1 MEYYLKDCKYQIV
14 IHPEDGK
21 IINCNEAYE
30 KLVGYNRDEI
40 CEQAVLERLS
50 VENTIMFL
58 EVLDDV
64 INGTKAMI
72 TADHNCKDGSVVR
85 LDNFLISR
93 KHSYIDIWMR
103 KNKPPV
109 LPIQRRRLLDM
120 IIDYA
125 PDMFWAKDLQG
136 RYLFANK
143 ALCEKLLGLEDV
155 REVIGK
161 TDIYFAL
168 KEMSTHPDN
177 PGWYTMGE
185 MRQNSDEIVIK
196 HLTPMH
202 FEEHGRVRG
211 KEIYLDV
218 HKAPLYNCDGVL
230 IGTVGIGRDITLQKE
245 FESKIEEERLKKAEL
260 FESLLNSTIEGLLIF
275 DEQNRCIHYNQPI
288 KEIFGYDDEDL
299 WQKDALSFAPDSSK
313 EQLAERLK
321 KSDIAPYEIILKR
334 KDGTQFW
341 ALVRGKFMKLEG
353 KNVKVWAVVDISP
366 LKEKERA
373 ITFQAEHD
381 PLTNLINRRHFFR
394 IFETIL
400 QKTDQNRQYRGLLFI
415 DLDKF
420 KPINDTMGHNIGD
433 QLLQL
438 VAQRL
443 QSSLRK
449 SDLISRFG
457 GDEFLALIMTETTD
471 PKDAKRRI
479 AMIAEKILRNIKA
492 PYQIENRSVEIGASI
507 GITIFN
513 SSERDPN
520 QLILDA
526 DSAMYR
532 AKSEGGNCYTFHEE

>member
-1 MEYYLKDCKYQIV
+1 MEYFLKDCEYLLV
-14 IHPEDGK
+14 INPEDGK
-21 IINCNEAYE
+21 IINCNDSYS
-30 KLVGYNRDEI
+30 KLVGYTKEEI
-40 CEQAVLERLS
+40 CEQAVLERMS

-58 EVLDDV
+58 EVLEDV
-64 INGTKAMI
+64 VSGTKAMI
-72 TADHNCKDGSVVR
+72 TADHNSKSGEPVR
-85 LDNFLISR
+85 LDNYLIAR
-93 KHSYIDIWMR
+93 RHSYIEIWMK

-136 RYLFANK
+136 RYLFTNK
-143 ALCEKLLGLEDV
+143 ALCEKLLGVKDV
-155 REVIGK
+155 RDAIGK
-161 TDIYFAL
+161 TDIFFAL
-168 KEMSTHPDN
+168 KEMASHPDN
-177 PGWYTMGE
+177 PSWYTMGE
-185 MRQNSDEIVIK
+185 MRQNSDELVIK

-245 FESKIEEERLKKAEL
+245 FENKVEEEQLKKAEL

-275 DEQNRCIHYNQPI
+275 DEKQRCIHYNQPI
-288 KEIFGYDDEDL
+288 KEIFGYSDEEL
-299 WQKDALSFAPDSSK
+299 WQKEALSFAMDSSK
-313 EQLAERLK
+313 DLITEK
-321 KSDIAPYEIILKR
+321 FGKSDAAPYEVLLKR
-334 KDGTQFW
+334 KDGSAFW
-341 ALVRGKFMKLEG
+341 ALVRGKLMKLEG
-353 KNVKVWAVVDISP
+353 KEVKVWAVVDISP

-394 IFETIL
+394 IFESVL
-400 QKTDQNRQYRGLLFI
+400 EKADQNRHYRGLLFI

-433 QLLQL
+433 QLLQI

-457 GDEFLALIMTETTD
+457 GDEFLALITTETTD
-471 PKDAKRRI
+471 MEDAKKRI
-479 AMIAEKILRNIKA
+479 SMIAEKILRAIKS
-492 PYQIENRSVEIGASI
+492 PYQIEDKIVEIGASI
-507 GITIFN
+507 GITVFN
-513 SSERDPN
+513 SSERDLN

-526 DSAMYR
+526 DSAMYE
-532 AKSEGGNCYTFHEE
+532 AKKMGGNCYSFKE

>member
-1 MEYYLKDCKYQIV
+1 MEYFLKDCEYQIV

-21 IINCNEAYE
+21 IINCNDSYA
-30 KLVGYNRDEI
+30 KLVGYTKKEI
-40 CEQAVLERLS
+40 CEQAVLERIA

-64 INGTKAMI
+64 IAGTKAMI
-72 TADHNCKDGSVVR
+72 TADHNCKNGEVVR
-85 LDNFLISR
+85 LDNYLISR
-93 KHSYIDIWMR
+93 RHSYIEIWMK

-136 RYLFANK
+136 RYLFTNK
-143 ALCEKLLGLEDV
+143 ALCEKLLGVNDV
-155 REVIGK
+155 REAIGK
-161 TDIYFAL
+161 TDIFFAL
-168 KEMSTHPDN
+168 KEMASHPDN

-185 MRQNSDEIVIK
+185 MRQNSDETVIK

-245 FESKIEEERLKKAEL
+245 FEAKVEEEQMKKTEL

-275 DEQNRCIHYNQPI
+275 DENKRCIHYNRPV
-288 KEIFGYDDEDL
+288 KEIFGYTDDEL
-299 WQKDALSFAPDSSK
+299 WQKDALSFAMDSSK
-313 EQLAERLK
+313 DLLIEK
-321 KSDIAPYEIILKR
+321 FDKSDQAPYEILLKR
-334 KDGTQFW
+334 KDGTAFW

-353 KNVKVWAVVDISP
+353 KKVKVWAIVDISP

-394 IFETIL
+394 IFESVL
-400 QKTDQNRQYRGLLFI
+400 KKADRDRLYKGLLFI
-415 DLDKF
+415 DLDRF

-457 GDEFLALIMTETTD
+457 GDEFLALIATETTERE
-471 PKDAKRRI
+471 DAKRRI
-479 AMIAEKILRNIKA
+479 SMIAEKILRAIKA
-492 PYQIENRSVEIGASI
+492 PYQIEDKSIAIGASI

-513 SSERDPN
+513 SSERDLN

-526 DSAMYR
+526 DSAMYE
-532 AKSEGGNCYTFHEE
+532 AKKKGGNRYSFSA

>member
-1 MEYYLKDCKYQIV
+1 MEYFLKDCEYLLV
-14 IHPEDGK
+14 INPEDGK
-21 IINCNEAYE
+21 IINCNEAYTR
-30 KLVGYNRDEI
+30 LVGYSKEEI
-40 CEQAVLERLS
+40 CEQAVLERLA

-58 EVLDDV
+58 EVLEDV
-64 INGTKAMI
+64 VSGTKAMI
-72 TADHNCKDGSVVR
+72 TANHNRKNGEPVR
-85 LDNFLISR
+85 LDNYLIAR
-93 KHSYIDIWMR
+93 RHSYIEIWMK

-136 RYLFANK
+136 RYLFTNK
-143 ALCEKLLGLEDV
+143 ALCEKLLGIEDM
-155 REVIGK
+155 REAIGK
-161 TDIYFAL
+161 TDIFFAL
-168 KEMSTHPDN
+168 KEMASHPDN
-177 PGWYTMGE
+177 PSWYTMGE
-185 MRQNSDEIVIK
+185 MRQNSDELVIK

-245 FESKIEEERLKKAEL
+245 FESKVEEEQLKKAEL

-275 DEQNRCIHYNQPI
+275 DEEQKCIHYNQPI
-288 KEIFGYDDEDL
+288 KEIFGYSDEEL
-299 WQKDALSFAPDSSK
+299 WQKEALSFAMDSSR
-313 EQLAERLK
+313 ELIMERFGK
-321 KSDIAPYEIILKR
+321 NDATPYEVLLKR
-334 KDGTQFW
+334 KDGTAFW

-353 KNVKVWAVVDISP
+353 KEVKVWAIVDISP

-394 IFETIL
+394 IFESVL
-400 QKTDQNRQYRGLLFI
+400 EKADQNRQYRGLLFI
-415 DLDKF
+415 DLDRF
-420 KPINDTMGHNIGD
+420 KPVNDTMGHNIGD

-457 GDEFLALIMTETTD
+457 GDEFLALIATETTD
-471 PKDAKRRI
+471 IEDAKRRI
-479 AMIAEKILRNIKA
+479 SMIAEKILRSIKA
-492 PYQIENRSVEIGASI
+492 PYRIEDKNVEIGASI
-507 GITIFN
+507 GITVFN
-513 SSERDPN
+513 SSERDLN

-526 DSAMYR
+526 DSAMYE
-532 AKSEGGNCYTFHEE
+532 AKKEGGNCYAFNE

>member
-1 MEYYLKDCKYQIV
+1 MEYFLKDCEYQIV

-21 IINCNEAYE
+21 IINCNDSYA
-30 KLVGYNRDEI
+30 KLVGYTKKEI
-40 CEQAVLERLS
+40 CEQAVLERIA

-64 INGTKAMI
+64 IAGTKAMI
-72 TADHNCKDGSVVR
+72 TADHNCKNGEVVR
-85 LDNFLISR
+85 LDNYLISR
-93 KHSYIDIWMR
+93 RHSYIEIWMK

-136 RYLFANK
+136 RYLFTNK
-143 ALCEKLLGLEDV
+143 ALCEKLLGVDDV
-155 REVIGK
+155 REAIGK
-161 TDIYFAL
+161 TDIFFAL
-168 KEMSTHPDN
+168 KEMASHPDN

-185 MRQNSDEIVIK
+185 MRQNSDETVIK

-245 FESKIEEERLKKAEL
+245 FEAKVEEEQMKKTEL

-275 DEQNRCIHYNQPI
+275 DENKRCIHYNRPV
-288 KEIFGYDDEDL
+288 KEIFGYTDDEL
-299 WQKDALSFAPDSSK
+299 WQKDALSFAMDSSK
-313 EQLAERLK
+313 DLVTEK
-321 KSDIAPYEIILKR
+321 FDKSDQTPYEVLLKR
-334 KDGTQFW
+334 KDGTAFW

-353 KNVKVWAVVDISP
+353 KKVKVWAIVDISP

-394 IFETIL
+394 IFESVL
-400 QKTDQNRQYRGLLFI
+400 NKADRDRLYKGLLFI
-415 DLDKF
+415 DLDRF
-420 KPINDTMGHNIGD
+420 KPINDSMGHNIGD

-457 GDEFLALIMTETTD
+457 GDEFLALIATETTD
-471 PKDAKRRI
+471 IEDAKKRI
-479 AMIAEKILRNIKA
+479 SMIAEKILRTIKA
-492 PYQIENRSVEIGASI
+492 PYQIEKKSVTIGASI
-507 GITIFN
+507 GITLFN
-513 SSERDPN
+513 SSERDLN
-520 QLILDA
+520 RLILDA
-526 DSAMYR
+526 DSAMYE
-532 AKSEGGNCYTFHEE
+532 AKKEGGNRYTFSA

>member
-1 MEYYLKDCKYQIV
+1 MEYFLKDCEYQIV

-21 IINCNEAYE
+21 IINCNESYS
-30 KLVGYNRDEI
+30 KLVGYSKKEI
-40 CEQAVLERLS
+40 CEQAVLERIA

-64 INGTKAMI
+64 IAGTKAMI
-72 TADHNCKDGSVVR
+72 TADHNCKNGDVVR
-85 LDNFLISR
+85 LDNYLVSR
-93 KHSYIDIWMR
+93 RHSYIEIWMK

-136 RYLFANK
+136 RYLFTNK
-143 ALCEKLLGLEDV
+143 ALCEKLLDVKDV
-155 REVIGK
+155 REAVGK
-161 TDIYFAL
+161 TDIFFAL
-168 KEMSTHPDN
+168 KQMASHPDN

-202 FEEHGRVRG
+202 FEEHGKIKG
-211 KEIYLDV
+211 KDIHLDV

-245 FESKIEEERLKKAEL
+245 FESKVEEEQLKKTEL

-275 DEQNRCIHYNQPI
+275 DENKKCIHYNQPI
-288 KEIFGYDDEDL
+288 KEIFGYTDDEL
-299 WQKDALSFAPDSSK
+299 WQKDALSFAIDSSK
-313 EQLAERLK
+313 DLIMERFD
-321 KSDIAPYEIILKR
+321 KSDQNPYEVLLKR
-334 KDGTQFW
+334 KDGTAFW
-341 ALVRGKFMKLEG
+341 ALVRGKFMNLEG
-353 KNVKVWAVVDISP
+353 KKVKVWAIVDISP

-394 IFETIL
+394 IFESVL
-400 QKTDQNRQYRGLLFI
+400 EKADRKRQYSGLLFI
-415 DLDKF
+415 DLDRF

-457 GDEFLALIMTETTD
+457 GDEFLALIATESTD
-471 PKDAKRRI
+471 IDDAKERI
-479 AMIAEKILRNIKA
+479 SMIADKILRAIKA
-492 PYQIENRSVEIGASI
+492 PYQIEDKTVVIGASI
-507 GITIFN
+507 GITVFN
-513 SSERDPN
+513 SSERDLN

-526 DSAMYR
+526 DSAMYE
-532 AKSEGGNCYTFHEE
+532 AKKKGGNCYYFND

>member
-1 MEYYLKDCKYQIV
+1 MEYFLKDCKYQIV

-21 IINCNEAYE
+21 IIKCNDAYA
-30 KLVGYNRDEI
+30 KLVGYTKEEI
-40 CEQAVLERLS
+40 YEQAVLERIA
-50 VENTIMFL
+50 VENTIMFI
-58 EVLDDV
+58 EVLEDV
-64 INGTKAMI
+64 VAGTKAMV
-72 TADHNCKDGSVVR
+72 TADHNCKDGSVIR
-85 LDNFLISR
+85 LDNYLISR
-93 KHSYIDIWMR
+93 RHSYIEVWM
-103 KNKPPV
+103 KENQPPV

-136 RYLFANK
+136 RYLFTNK
-143 ALCEKLLGLEDV
+143 ALCEKLLGTHDV
-155 REVIGK
+155 REPIGK
-161 TDIYFAL
+161 TDIFYAL
-168 KEMSTHPDN
+168 KEMASHPDN
-177 PGWYTMGE
+177 PNWYTIGE

-211 KEIYLDV
+211 KEIFLDV

-245 FESKIEEERLKKAEL
+245 FETKVEEEQLKKAEL

-275 DEQNRCIHYNQPI
+275 DEKQKCIHYNQPI
-288 KEIFGYDDEDL
+288 KEIFGYSDEEL
-299 WQKDALSFAPDSSK
+299 WQKDAISFATDTSR
-313 EQLAERLK
+313 ELIRERIK
-321 KSDIAPYEIILKR
+321 KSDATPYEVLLKR
-334 KDGTQFW
+334 KDGSAFW

-353 KNVKVWAVVDISP
+353 KEVKVWAIVDISP

-394 IFETIL
+394 IFESVL
-400 QKTDQNRQYRGLLFI
+400 EKTDRNRQYKGLLFI
-415 DLDKF
+415 DLDRF

-457 GDEFLALIMTETTD
+457 GDEFLALIATETTD
-471 PKDAKRRI
+471 REDAKKRI
-479 AMIAEKILRNIKA
+479 GMISEKILRNLRS
-492 PYQIENRSVEIGASI
+492 PYQIEDKSIVIGASI
-507 GITIFN
+507 GITLFN
-513 SSERDPN
+513 SSERDLN

-526 DSAMYR
+526 DAAMYD
-532 AKSEGGNCYTFHEE
+532 AKKEGGNRYSFHE

>member
-1 MEYYLKDCKYQIV
+1 MEYFLKDCEYQIV

-21 IINCNEAYE
+21 IINCNDSYA
-30 KLVGYNRDEI
+30 KLVGYSKKEI
-40 CEQAVLERLS
+40 CEQAVLERIA

-64 INGTKAMI
+64 IAGTKAMI
-72 TADHNCKDGSVVR
+72 TADHNCKNGEVVR
-85 LDNFLISR
+85 LDNYLISR
-93 KHSYIDIWMR
+93 RHSYIEIWMK

-136 RYLFANK
+136 RYLFTNK
-143 ALCEKLLGLEDV
+143 ALCEKLLGVSDV
-155 REVIGK
+155 REAIGK
-161 TDIYFAL
+161 TDIFFAL
-168 KEMSTHPDN
+168 KEMASHPDN

-185 MRQNSDEIVIK
+185 MRQSSDETVIK

-245 FESKIEEERLKKAEL
+245 FEAKVEEEQLKKTEL

-275 DEQNRCIHYNQPI
+275 DDKRRCIHYNRPV
-288 KEIFGYDDEDL
+288 KEIFGYTDDEL
-299 WQKDALSFAPDSSK
+299 WQKDVFSFAMDSSRD
-313 EQLAERLK
+313 LIVERFD
-321 KSDIAPYEIILKR
+321 KSDQTPYEVLLKR
-334 KDGTQFW
+334 KDGTAFW
-341 ALVRGKFMKLEG
+341 ALVRGKFMQLEG
-353 KNVKVWAVVDISP
+353 KRVKVWAIVDISP

-394 IFETIL
+394 IFESVL
-400 QKTDQNRQYRGLLFI
+400 KKADRDRLYKGLLFI
-415 DLDKF
+415 DLDRF

-457 GDEFLALIMTETTD
+457 GDEFLALIATETTD
-471 PKDAKRRI
+471 FEDAKRRI
-479 AMIAEKILRNIKA
+479 SMIAEKILRTIKA
-492 PYQIENRSVEIGASI
+492 PYQIEEKSLTIGASI

-513 SSERDPN
+513 SSERDLN
-520 QLILDA
+520 RLILDA
-526 DSAMYR
+526 DSAMYE
-532 AKSEGGNCYTFHEE
+532 AKKEGGNRYSFSA

>member
-1 MEYYLKDCKYQIV
+1 MEYFLKDCEYQIV

-21 IINCNEAYE
+21 IINCNDSYA
-30 KLVGYNRDEI
+30 KLVGYSKKEI
-40 CEQAVLERLS
+40 CEQAVLERIA

-64 INGTKAMI
+64 IAGTKAMI
-72 TADHNCKDGSVVR
+72 TADHNCKNGEVVR
-85 LDNFLISR
+85 LDNYLISR
-93 KHSYIDIWMR
+93 RHSYIEIWMK

-136 RYLFANK
+136 RYLFTNK
-143 ALCEKLLGLEDV
+143 ALCEKLLGVSDA
-155 REVIGK
+155 REAIGK
-161 TDIYFAL
+161 TDIFFAL
-168 KEMSTHPDN
+168 KEMASHPDN

-185 MRQNSDEIVIK
+185 MRQSSDETVIK

-245 FESKIEEERLKKAEL
+245 FETKVEEEQLKKTEL

-275 DEQNRCIHYNQPI
+275 DEKRRCIHYNRPV
-288 KEIFGYDDEDL
+288 KEIFGYTDDEL
-299 WQKDALSFAPDSSK
+299 WQKDVFSFAMDSSRD
-313 EQLAERLK
+313 LIVERFD
-321 KSDIAPYEIILKR
+321 KSDQSPYEILLKR
-334 KDGTQFW
+334 KDGTAFW
-341 ALVRGKFMKLEG
+341 ALVRGKSMQLEG
-353 KNVKVWAVVDISP
+353 KRVKVLAIVDISP

-394 IFETIL
+394 IFESVL
-400 QKTDQNRQYRGLLFI
+400 KKADHDRLYKGLLFI
-415 DLDKF
+415 DLDRF

-457 GDEFLALIMTETTD
+457 GDEFLALIATETTD
-471 PKDAKRRI
+471 FEDAKRRI
-479 AMIAEKILRNIKA
+479 SMIAEKILRTIKA
-492 PYQIENRSVEIGASI
+492 PYQIEKKSLTIGASI
-507 GITIFN
+507 GITLFN
-513 SSERDPN
+513 SSERDIN
-520 QLILDA
+520 RLILDA
-526 DSAMYR
+526 DSAMYK
-532 AKSEGGNCYTFHEE
+532 AKKEGGNRYSFSA